1 MKMDW
6 EDNII
11 SRLEWS
17 AEIINREGKER
28 VAKVIAAK
36 MKNNDTIGVG
46 SGSTVY
52 VALLAMA
59 KRIKNENLHIQVIPS
74 SLEISMT
81 CIQLGIPQTTLL
93 DKKPDWTFDGADEVD
108 PENNLI
114 KGRGGAMF
122 KEKLLIC
129 NSKETYIIVDKSK
142 FVDKLGSKFPVPI
155 EVFPI
160 SLPYVEQEIRALG
173 ANDVTLRLAKGKD
186 GPILTENGNFII
198 DAWFNSINNQL
209 EKQIKSITGVI
220 ESGLFIGYDV
230 SILKS

>member
-1 MKMDW
+1 MDW
-6 EDNII
+6 GDNII

-17 AEIINREGKER
+17 AEITNREGKER
-28 VAKVIAAK
+28 VGMDIANK
-36 MKNNDTIGVG
+36 MKDRDIIGVG

-52 VALLAMA
+52 IALLAMA
-59 KRIKNENLHIQVIPS
+59 KRIRHENLHIQVIPS
-74 SLEISMT
+74 SMEISMT

-108 PENNLI
+108 PNNNLI

-129 NSKETYIIVDKSK
+129 NSKETYIIIDESK

-160 SLPYVEQEIRALG
+160 SLPYVEQEVKALG
-173 ANDVTLRLAKGKD
+173 ATDVILRLAKGKD

-198 DAWFNSINNQL
+198 DAWFSSIDNEL
-209 EKQIKSITGVI
+209 ENRIKSITGVI

-230 SILKS
+230 KIIKS